1 MADQIKFGTDGWRG
15 IVADDFTFANVRRVA
30 QGAAEYMRSRSKDPL
45 AVVGYDCRFASED
58 FARTVADVFAANGVR
73 TLMFDRPSPTQV
85 ASWTVIDRKA
95 TGAAVVTASHN
106 PYLFNGIKFK
116 SETGSAASGDVI
128 AQLEPRI
135 NALEEVAVPDRS
147 QSDGLVSLYDPR
159 SPYYVQIAR
168 MVDLDAIK
176 SAGLHILHEC
186 MYGSGYGYIKEL
198 LDGGR
203 TAVVE
208 LHNERNPLFGGVN
221 PEPIP
226 PNINA
231 AIAAMRSGGQDLCIC
246 TDGDA
251 DRVGIIDETG
261 RFINQLQVFALLML
275 YLFDVR
281 HMTGPVVKTVN
292 MTAMAEKL
300 GAEFGATVYE
310 VPVGFKNVAPK
321 MMETDAVLGG
331 EESGGFAIKG
341 HIPERD
347 GILIGLLFADMIVK
361 LGQPLSQ
368 ILAGLEKRVGKH
380 ICLLIA
386 DMIVKLGQPLSQ
398 ILAGLEK
405 RVGPHAYS
413 RHDIHL
419 NRETYDQDR
428 KRILHTLET
437 HEPTEVAGVKVE
449 RIRSDD
455 GFKFYLADGSWV
467 LLRASGTEALVRIYS
482 EAADKAAV
490 EARLAALE
498 DIVGLRAH
506 V

>member
-30 QGAAEYMRSRSKDPL
+30 QGAAEYIRSLSSDPL

-231 AIAAMRSGGQDLCIC
+231 AIAAMRSGGKDLCIC

-368 ILAGLEKRVGKH
+368 ILAGLEKRVG
-380 ICLLIA
+380 
-386 DMIVKLGQPLSQ
+386 
-398 ILAGLEK
+398 
-405 RVGPHAYS
+405 PHAYS

-482 EAADKAAV
+482 EAADQAAV

-506 V
+506 A

>member
-30 QGAAEYMRSRSKDPL
+30 QGAAEYIRSLSSDPL

-368 ILAGLEKRVGKH
+368 ILAGLEKRVG
-380 ICLLIA
+380 
-386 DMIVKLGQPLSQ
+386 
-398 ILAGLEK
+398 
-405 RVGPHAYS
+405 PHAYS

-482 EAADKAAV
+482 EAADQAAV

-506 V
+506 A